1 MKCAC
6 SQFPLLINLS
16 NHPYSCWGEQQRKAA
31 QIYGECIDLPFP
43 NINPFWNEEDIEKLS
58 EQYLNKILEMRE
70 KRMVTVH
77 VMGELTFC
85 YSMIRKLLVNHI
97 DCISSCAER
106 DVEYVDDNHVKQV
119 VFNFMRFRKYA
130 EI

>member
-1 MKCAC
+1 MKCVYNQ
-6 SQFPLLINLS
+6 SPLLINLS

-31 QIYGECIDLPFP
+31 RIYGECIDLPFP
-43 NINPFWNEEDIEKLS
+43 SINPFWNEEDIEKLS
-58 EQYLNKILEMRE
+58 EQYLNKILEMSK

-77 VMGELTFC
+77 IMGEQTFC
-85 YSMIRKLLVNHI
+85 YSMIRKLFVNHI
-97 DCISSCAER
+97 DCIASCAER
-106 DVEYVDDNHVKQV
+106 DVEYEDDNHVKQV